1 MARKTTQNQGSQTSV
16 QHWTREPAKTPGDTT
31 TRKKRSMGE
40 VKSDEQNSVAEES
53 EVKAEVDT
61 TPPTTKSETT
71 DAKKGS
77 NYRSKDCALCPNR
90 LCRGRRGGGKENLY
104 PGPSAPMLGRS
115 KRLSWRRT
123 PLL

>member
-1 MARKTTQNQGSQTSV
+1 M

-71 DAKKGS
+71 DAKKAAPTEA
-77 NYRSKDCALCPNR
+77 KTVL
-90 LCRGRRGGGKENLY
+90 
-104 PGPSAPMLGRS
+104 SAPIDSVEAGEVGVKRTSTPGRAH
-115 KRLSWRRT
+115 
-123 PLL
+123 